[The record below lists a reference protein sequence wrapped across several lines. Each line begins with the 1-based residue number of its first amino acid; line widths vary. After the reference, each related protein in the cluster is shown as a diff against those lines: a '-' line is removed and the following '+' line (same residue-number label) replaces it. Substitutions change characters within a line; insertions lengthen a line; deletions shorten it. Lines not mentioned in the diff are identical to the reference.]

1 MTKLEEKLIELGY
14 GTSVLKGRYIKS
26 IEHGTWIS
34 VWLKKNKEEIEVI
47 YITNEHVNTTQQDID
62 NLQQAFNEMQKDLK
76 ILKGVENEK

>member
-47 YITNEHVNTTQQDID
+47 YITNEHVNTTQKDID
-62 NLQQAFNEMQKDLK
+62 NLQQAFNEMQRDLEL
-76 ILKGVENEK
+76 LKGVENE